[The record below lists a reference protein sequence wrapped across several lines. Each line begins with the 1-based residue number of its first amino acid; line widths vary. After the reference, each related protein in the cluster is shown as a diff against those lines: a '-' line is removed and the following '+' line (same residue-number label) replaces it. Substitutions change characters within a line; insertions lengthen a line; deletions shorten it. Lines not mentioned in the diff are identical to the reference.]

1 MSTEPPVPPP
11 TPEPTPEPAPR
22 PRRRRPTR
30 RTVFRV
36 ISWSVGAIIV
46 LLLLLGVWIYRES
59 VGRFQVR
66 RLRLPTRIYADA
78 MPLQPGMQLQL
89 DDLLEK
95 LDRLGY
101 RESPRLAQPG
111 EFMRQGATLD
121 VYTRAFRRQDQDYPA
136 QPLRLTIV
144 RSQIESV
151 VSLREARP
159 LERAAL
165 EPELLT
171 SVLSEELEN
180 RSPVTLDQVPQHL
193 QDAVVVT
200 EDVRFWRHPGV
211 DPLGIVRA
219 VFRNVAAGGVAEGA
233 STLTQQLVKNY
244 FLTSERTYKRKVIE
258 AFMAIVLDARY
269 SKREILEAYL
279 NDIYLGRNRSIS
291 ILGVGEASRFYFG
304 KPVSELQVHEAAVL
318 AGMIRSPNNNSPFN
332 NPETS
337 MKRRNTVLALM
348 LKEKKITQ
356 AQYDE
361 ARSAKLPKK
370 PFRQKSGLHS
380 IPYYVDRVIQELETD
395 YGIDDIQGRGLRIY
409 TAIDLGAQDTATR
422 VLDQSLRNL
431 ERSSRRLRSHDP
443 ALQGAIIHLDVPTGE
458 IRALV
463 GGRNYER
470 SQFNRALKSKRLV
483 GSLFKPFVYLTA
495 FEPSLSNQNIT
506 PATLVSDTRL
516 VLKRR
521 WSDDWSPRNYDG
533 RYMGNVTVQQALEQS
548 LNSASVRIGLACGI
562 EPILKTARTL
572 GVETKLDDG
581 NPSIL
586 LGAAGI
592 SPIEMAEA
600 YATIARQGARMKPR
614 AIRYVTDDRG
624 RVMSG
629 ADEAKSVQV
638 FPQRDV
644 YLLTHVMKGVVD
656 RGTAA
661 QARSMGFRKIAAG
674 KTGTT
679 NDKRDAWFI
688 GFTPKTLAL
697 TWAGFD
703 DNDPTGLSGSDAA
716 VPMWARYMI
725 AVTAGEPNV
734 DFAAPGGVSIVDFDK
749 GSGGLA
755 TPACP
760 ANAVS
765 RGAFKSGTE
774 PTAPCPLHS
783 GPQQMPSTVVPMYD
797 EYGNLI
803 ITDTATMPDPSSV
816 PPPLPPDATLTGG
829 VFQPQQPPAQ
839 QPPPPQQPPPQQPP
853 PTTTQQPPPPTTTTE
868 EPPEDEPPTQTDT
881 STTTQGPPT

>member
-1 MSTEPPVPPP
+1 MSTEPPVSSP
-11 TPEPTPEPAPR
+11 TPETAPR

-36 ISWSVGAIIV
+36 LRWSFLAFVGLIV
-46 LLLLLGVWIYRES
+46 ILGIWIYRES
-59 VGRFQVR
+59 VGRFQIR
-66 RLRLPTRIYADA
+66 RVRLPTRIYADA
-78 MPLQPGMQLQL
+78 APLQAGMALQL

-101 RESPRLAQPG
+101 REAKRIAQPG
-111 EFMRQGATLD
+111 DFLRQGSSVD
-121 VYTRAFRRQDQDYPA
+121 IYTRAFRRQDEDYPA
-136 QPLRLTIV
+136 QPLRVTIT

-159 LERAAL
+159 LDRAAL

-180 RSPVTLDQVPQHL
+180 RSPVTLDQVPKHL

-200 EDVRFWRHPGV
+200 EDVRFWHHPGV
-211 DPLGIVRA
+211 DPLGIFRA
-219 VFRNVAAGGVAEGA
+219 VFRNLKAGGVAEGA

-244 FLTSERTYKRKVIE
+244 YLTSERTYKRKIIE
-258 AFMAIVLDARY
+258 AFMAVVLDARY
-269 SKREILEAYL
+269 SKREILESYL

-304 KPVSELQVHEAAVL
+304 KPVSEITIAEAAVL

-337 MKRRNTVLALM
+337 MTRRNTVLGLM
-348 LKEKKITQ
+348 LKHKKITQ
-356 AQYDE
+356 QQYEE

-370 PFRQKSGLHS
+370 PFRQKSGLTS
-380 IPYYVDRVIQELETD
+380 IPYYVDRVIQELQTD
-395 YGIDDIQGRGLRIY
+395 YGIDDVQGRGLRIY
-409 TAIDLGAQDTATR
+409 TAIDLGAQDTAAR
-422 VLDQSLRNL
+422 VLEQSLRNL
-431 ERSSRRLRSHDP
+431 ERSSRRLRTHEP
-443 ALQGAIIHLDVPTGE
+443 ALQGVLIHLDVPTGE
-458 IRALV
+458 VRALV

-506 PATLVSDTRL
+506 PATMVSDTRF

-521 WSDDWSPRNYDG
+521 WSEDWSPRNYDG

-548 LNSASVRIGLACGI
+548 LNSASVRIGLAAGV

-572 GVETKLDDG
+572 GVQTELDDG

-592 SPIEMAEA
+592 PPIEMAEA
-600 YATIARQGARMKPR
+600 YATIARQGARVKPR
-614 AIRYVTDDRG
+614 AIRFITDDRG
-624 RVMSG
+624 HAVRG
-629 ADEAKSVQV
+629 AEEAKSTQV

-644 YLLTHVMKGVVD
+644 YILTNVMKGVVD

-661 QARSMGFRKIAAG
+661 GARGMGFRKIAAG

-697 TWAGFD
+697 TWVGFD
-703 DNDPTGLSGSDAA
+703 DNDPTGLSGGDAA

-725 AVTAGEPNV
+725 GVTAGEPNA
-734 DFAAPGGVSIVDFDK
+734 DFPSPAGVTVVEFDK
-749 GSGGLA
+749 SSGGLA
-755 TPACP
+755 TANCP
-760 ANAVS
+760 ANLIS
-765 RGAFKSGTE
+765 RGTFKSGTE
-774 PTAPCPLHS
+774 PATPCPLHS
-783 GPQQMPSTVVPMYD
+783 AAGPPPSTVVPMYD
-797 EYGNLI
+797 EFGNLI
-803 ITDTATMPDPSSV
+803 VTDTATMTDTAAMPQPST
-816 PPPLPPDATLTGG
+816 PPDATLTGG
-829 VFQPQQPPAQ
+829 VFQPQQPPPT
-839 QPPPPQQPPPQQPP
+839 PPMPRPE
-853 PTTTQQPPPPTTTTE
+853 PPPPTTTTE
-868 EPPEDEPPTQTDT
+868 EPPEDEPTQTDT
-881 STTTQGPPT
+881 STTTQGPPAGAG